1 MDKQWISNEKKK
13 LKKDV
18 EPVGHNLEAVVTVKQ
33 YCDEKDEF
41 YVYKV
46 NYRRG
51 NPDKPSFVFK
61 SSREKAKIA
70 LNMNRNGSHYPNS
83 EFCYLDGKYKRCRG
97 FVTLTASV
105 YHSLLRKQIIPGT
118 MEAELEN
125 SKNVAHFWELFNEIL
140 KKVSVNE
147 NETLYSVKV
156 QNHKSKPAN
165 FISKTT
171 ETKRRI
177 DSTVKAGRN
186 LKAFATNF
194 LKVCQKSIMTLLRNV
209 SVRLTRQRRSD
220 RSCKVGYHGGMTEE
234 VSFSVPLR

>member
-1 MDKQWISNEKKK
+1 
-13 LKKDV
+13 
-18 EPVGHNLEAVVTVKQ
+18 VVTFKQ

-46 NYRRG
+46 NDRRR

-70 LNMNRNGSHYPNS
+70 LNMNRNGSHYLNS
-83 EFCYLDGKYKRCRG
+83 EFCYFDGKYKRCRG

-105 YHSLLRKQIIPGT
+105 YHSLLRKQIILGT
-118 MEAELEN
+118 MEAESEN
-125 SKNVAHFWELFNEIL
+125 SQNVALFWELFNEIL
-140 KKVSVNE
+140 KKVSGSE
-147 NETLYSVKV
+147 NETFNPIGWCTDLAGGNLAGLCAVFGEST
-156 QNHKSKPAN
+156 KSR
-165 FISKTT
+165 IKTC
-171 ETKRRI
+171 EFHFKDHRNKKRI

-194 LKVCQKSIMTLLRNV
+194 LKVYQKSITTLLRNV
-209 SVRLTRQRRSD
+209 SIRLSRQRRSD

-234 VSFSVPLR
+234 VSFSLPLRRKMDQE